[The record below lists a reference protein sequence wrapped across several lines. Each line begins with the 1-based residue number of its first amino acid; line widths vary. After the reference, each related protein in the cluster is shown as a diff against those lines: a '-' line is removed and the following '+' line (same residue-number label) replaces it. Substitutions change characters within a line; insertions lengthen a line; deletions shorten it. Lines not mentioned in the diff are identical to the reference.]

1 MKQDFTLEVLSE
13 ITGNAFNDIIFEIW
27 QTLQSPSINALSE
40 QERGQLVKQMF
51 ARSMRIAGMK
61 FNQNVDNHIYR
72 LLVMEEEKAKKA
84 KAKQEKSSISTTPK
98 KAVSA
103 QKKTLKELREERA
116 KKNNPNQES

>member
-1 MKQDFTLEVLSE
+1 MKQDFTLEVLGE

-51 ARSMRIAGMK
+51 ARSMRIAGIK

-72 LLVMEEEKAKKA
+72 LLVMEEEKAKKS
-84 KAKQEKSSISTTPK
+84 KAKQEKSSISNTPK
-98 KAVSA
+98 KATLN

-116 KKNNPNQES
+116 KKNNPNKES

>member
-1 MKQDFTLEVLSE
+1 MKQDFTLEVLDE

-51 ARSMRIAGMK
+51 ARSMRIVGMK

-72 LLVMEEEKAKKA
+72 LLIMEEEKAKKS
-84 KAKQEKSSISTTPK
+84 KAKQEKSSTKTTSTTT
-98 KAVSA
+98 VSNK
-103 QKKTLKELREERA
+103 KKTLKELREERA

>member
-1 MKQDFTLEVLSE
+1 MKQDFTLEVLGE

-51 ARSMRIAGMK
+51 ARSMRIAGIK

-72 LLVMEEEKAKKA
+72 LLVMEEEKAKKS
-84 KAKQEKSSISTTPK
+84 KAKQEKSSTKTTSTTT
-98 KAVSA
+98 VSNK
-103 QKKTLKELREERA
+103 KKTLKELREERA
-116 KKNNPNQES
+116 KKTNINKD

>member
-1 MKQDFTLEVLSE
+1 MKQDFTLEVLGE
-13 ITGNAFNDIIFEIW
+13 ITGNAFNDIILEIW

-72 LLVMEEEKAKKA
+72 LLVMEEEKAKKEQA
-84 KAKQEKSSISTTPK
+84 KKEKNTSSTTTK
-98 KAVSA
+98 QTT

-116 KKNNPNQES
+116 KKANLNKD

>member
-1 MKQDFTLEVLSE
+1 MKQDFTLEVLGE

-72 LLVMEEEKAKKA
+72 LLIMEEEKAKKS
-84 KAKQEKSSISTTPK
+84 KAKQEKSSTKTTSTTT
-98 KAVSA
+98 VSNK
-103 QKKTLKELREERA
+103 KKTLKELREERA
-116 KKNNPNQES
+116 KKSNFNKE